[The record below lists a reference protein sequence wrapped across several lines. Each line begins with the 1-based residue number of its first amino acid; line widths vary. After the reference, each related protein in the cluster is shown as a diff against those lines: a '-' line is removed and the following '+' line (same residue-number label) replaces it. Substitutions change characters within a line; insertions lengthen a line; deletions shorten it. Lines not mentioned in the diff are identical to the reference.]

1 MPTSVSTDPIRPSE
15 RQAFWTDAISRSF
28 APVETRPLGSTEVSG
43 HFDFVELGAAKL
55 VRFDS
60 SPQCYS
66 RDARLV
72 SRAGSDEFMFDFQR
86 RGRSLM
92 RQAGNE
98 GTIEPGQGVLY
109 DARRPFEDR
118 LYAES
123 RRTELLIAT
132 VPAAPLLKTCPEAER
147 FCARP
152 IPLSGALGRAVAAS
166 IDASISTT
174 RTGANE
180 TDIVAWLAALLRLA
194 AGLGHGLS
202 RASLFGLLDA
212 HLTSNIAC
220 LPPAPAIAAR
230 FGIAERTL
238 HRIFADRDTTFERH
252 VLKRKAD
259 LLRELLRQASAASMP
274 IARLAMQCGFSDA
287 AHATRTFKA
296 FYGMTPRDYRG
307 EASGVTSRS

>member
-1 MPTSVSTDPIRPSE
+1 MPTSVSTDQIRPSE

-28 APVETRPLGSTEVSG
+28 APVETRPLGSAGVSG

-60 SPQCYS
+60 SSQCYS

-86 RGRSLM
+86 RGSSLM

-98 GTIEPGQGVLY
+98 AAIEPGQGVLY

-118 LYAES
+118 LYGES
-123 RRTELLIAT
+123 GRTELLIAT
-132 VPAAPLLKTCPEAER
+132 VPATALLDAFPEAER
-147 FCARP
+147 FCARAV
-152 IPLSGALGRAVAAS
+152 PLRSAPGRAVAAS
-166 IDASISTT
+166 IDAAICNSQPTPD
-174 RTGANE
+174 E

-202 RASLFGLLDA
+202 RANLFPLLDA
-212 HLTSNIAC
+212 HLSANIGC
-220 LPPAPAIAAR
+220 LPQAPAIAAR

-238 HRIFADRDTTFERH
+238 HRIFADRETTFERH
-252 VLKRKAD
+252 VLKLKAG
-259 LLRELLRQASAASMP
+259 LLHELLRQTSLASMS
-274 IARLAMQCGFSDA
+274 IARLAMQCGF
-287 AHATRTFKA
+287 
-296 FYGMTPRDYRG
+296 
-307 EASGVTSRS
+307 

>member
-1 MPTSVSTDPIRPSE
+1 MPTSVSTDPIRPTE

-28 APVETRPLGSTEVSG
+28 APVETRPLGSAEISG

-118 LYAES
+118 LYGES
-123 RRTELLIAT
+123 LRAELLIAT
-132 VPAAPLLKTCPEAER
+132 VPAASLLDVFPEAER

-152 IPLSGALGRAVAAS
+152 IPLTSALGRAIAAS
-166 IDASISTT
+166 IDAAICSA
-174 RTGANE
+174 RTGPGE
-180 TDIVAWLAALLRLA
+180 TDIVTWLAALLRLA

-202 RASLFGLLDA
+202 RASLFDLLDA
-212 HLTSNIAC
+212 HLTANIAC
-220 LPPAPAIAAR
+220 LPPAPVIAAR

-238 HRIFADRDTTFERH
+238 HRIFADRDTTLERH
-252 VLKRKAD
+252 VLKLKAAS
-259 LLRELLRQASAASMP
+259 LRELLRQASFAGMS

-287 AHATRTFKA
+287 AHATRTFKV
-296 FYGMTPRDYRG
+296 FYGIKPRDYRAK
-307 EASGVTSRS
+307 ASGITPLS

>member
-28 APVETRPLGSTEVSG
+28 APVETRPLGSAEVSG

-66 RDARLV
+66 RDSRLV
-72 SRAGSDEFMFDFQR
+72 SRAGSDDFMFDFQR

-98 GTIEPGQGVLY
+98 GAIEPGQGVLY

-118 LYAES
+118 LYGENQ
-123 RRTELLIAT
+123 RTELLIAT
-132 VPAAPLLKTCPEAER
+132 VPAAALLKTFPAAER

-152 IPLSGALGRAVAAS
+152 IPLSSALGRAVAAS
-166 IDASISTT
+166 IDAAICHT
-174 RTGANE
+174 RTGPGEA
-180 TDIVAWLAALLRLA
+180 DIVAWLAALLRLA

-202 RASLFGLLDA
+202 RASLFSLLDA
-212 HLTSNIAC
+212 HLTANIAC
-220 LPPAPAIAAR
+220 LPSAPVIAAR

-238 HRIFADRDTTFERH
+238 HRIFADRETTFERR
-252 VLKRKAD
+252 VLKLKAD
-259 LLRELLRQASAASMP
+259 LLRELLRQASLASMS

-287 AHATRTFKA
+287 AHATRTFRA
-296 FYGMTPRDYRG
+296 FYGMTPRDYRHKG
-307 EASGVTSRS
+307 PGITPLS